1 MYPGFD
7 GAKPMVEQ
15 IGALENL
22 VRDYELSAGK
32 TYDRDLLM
40 GVLLR
45 CAPKTI
51 REHLTVSLPSS
62 ANYGSVKQA
71 ILNYEKASKT
81 WDYNTVLKQNALPS
95 ATTSGGA
102 ASSDQGPAPME
113 LDQVTSGKDHKGK
126 GHEGGKGKGYWGTW
140 SSYAAGKAFGR
151 GYGRGKGHKGHGKS
165 KGKKFG
171 NKGGKKGSKGKGGK
185 SGGKKGGKDKGGKAR
200 LGRDVCRFCKQSGHW
215 GNECPNRRNVREVSG
230 SEVTTQAPSEST
242 ATLTM
247 TPSQSASQ
255 YRVRRVGEMMRPSF
269 YHMPVTPPSELEIHY
284 VGSDEE
290 DDQESLEGW
299 YIRRICVYCINVS
312 HAEGSEE
319 HAESSRGHYVIGED
333 DSDEEVQDWKS
344 DPLYEWYVKMDQ
356 EDELMSVRVVQ
367 ALDARLH
374 SVILDSGADVS
385 LLPQGL
391 AECGYEVKPPRTL
404 RIHDAQGGTMRVQG
418 MRRAQLYFADSGCVI
433 EEDFILSDSSHVL
446 LSLGRLMRN
455 GWKFQSQGTWG
466 SWEPSGGNN
475 NNGKAGG
482 LISPDGKAVIP
493 VEFHKNSLMVTA
505 EVRSIQKVREV
516 MVKLLFSWER
526 LIKNQW
532 NFLENGTPVLVCQ
545 STEFQDLPTKEWKYR
560 TTIAHMGGSDWEVI
574 EASEKVSDEFK
585 MTGLLFAT
593 TMITFAHR
601 KVESLD
607 QCLCEELKGEA
618 EVKPSE
624 DEEMEEEIQ
633 NEEELLEPF
642 REAEPNVPRKLDIQV
657 PKGIVRSEGV
667 AGGHSNMEY
676 EAGMT
681 LTVDGETIS
690 EQSTIYKLREVC
702 VKLGLSPSGGK
713 KKLFLKIFH
722 FMKDS
727 KEDEVTEIAERL
739 AKPKRGVKV
748 RPGCEE
754 PIKEEIEEHMA
765 THLPMKPWCEF
776 CLAAKSKQDH
786 APTHGDV
793 KYEDPGEPCVQM
805 DYMFVGQPCATLVI
819 LDSWTR
825 YAQALPLQGK
835 TVSKKLAEAVVKFSL
850 HLNYVQENVH
860 FAMDVEPATKA
871 LLDMVVAIRRKMG
884 YKATVRE
891 GKPYHKGRTARVE
904 RRIQNLRRQC
914 LTLVEMVESKI
925 EERIPEDHVLRAW
938 AIHHASWLY
947 NRYRLRG
954 ETQSTAHQLAFGR
967 PYTGRILP
975 FGEYV
980 FGLMRPDGV
989 KNRSLWTGGTWVGKD
1004 VKDMEIIAT
1013 KEAVFT
1019 SRSVRRTQPAW
1030 RKDEVLALTG
1040 SPWSSKGPKVK
1051 AGHLAPLPRIRE
1063 EPPQVENG
1071 NQQDELQDEAATDP
1085 DSSKHDTLSDL
1096 LMDASSTRSSS
1107 KEPSA
1112 PSERKEASKRDQ
1124 EGDVEDRPAKESK
1137 MDADAPIEEPV
1148 RKAIRS
1154 DSGSGPPSPSASL
1167 FPPKFAGKVSQ
1178 EDQDYQDDDEGYHE
1192 DELWEDPILKEEDW
1206 MEEEDEDI
1214 GDEEDMPP
1222 KVSEEELEERDQV
1235 AAKDELS
1242 KLRSMQVVKEVR
1254 KQECD
1259 QSGKFLTLT
1268 TVFDW
1273 RKRDS
1278 EWKRRCRIVCREFRA
1293 GAASNEETFSPTTGH
1308 AAVRMVIALH
1318 LIFGWELTSLDIK
1331 DAFLQV
1337 SQKVLMYAE
1346 ISPWIKRL
1354 LGLDEDCVWKVE
1366 KCLPGQRA
1374 AAEQWFSHLVQS
1386 LKGWDLKPSKA
1397 FPRCSGTK

>member
-1 MYPGFD
+1 MLWAFLLLQQHQPPLVAAMQNGQADLQGVLTALTTATQVGMQTLAGLEQSSSSSTSQESDITRRLESASKSLKNPDTWDGIDFASVTNWKHNFINWICFADSRFGDHLQMIEQLGNEAIDMSGATQADRELSGKLYSILTSYLRGSALQFSRNYVKERCGFRLWQSLLWEFQPSTKQRSLTLSQAIAMYPGFD
-7 GAKPMVEQ
+7 DVKPMVEQ

-81 WDYNTVLKQNALPS
+81 WDYNTVLKQNALPV
-95 ATTSGGA
+95 TTASGGA
-102 ASSDQGPAPME
+102 TSSDQGPAPVE
-113 LDQVTSGKDHKGK
+113 VDQVTSGKDHKGK
-126 GHEGGKGKGYWGTW
+126 GHKGGRGKGYWGTW

-165 KGKKFG
+165 KGKRFG
-171 NKGGKKGSKGKGGK
+171 HKGGKKGSKGKGGK
-185 SGGKKGGKDKGGKAR
+185 SGGKKGGKDKGGKAK

-215 GNECPNRRNVREVSG
+215 GNECPNRRNVREVSR
-230 SEVTTQAPSEST
+230 SEVTTQAPSESM
-242 ATLTM
+242 ATLTIA
-247 TPSQSASQ
+247 PSQSASQ

-290 DDQESLEGW
+290 EDQESLEGW
-299 YIRRICVYCINVS
+299 YVRRIGVYCINMS

-319 HAESSRGHYVIGED
+319 YAESPRRHYMIWED

-344 DPLYEWYVKMDQ
+344 DPLYEWYIKMEQ
-356 EDELMSVRVVQ
+356 EDELMAVRMVQ

-391 AECGYEVKPPRTL
+391 AECGYEVEPPRTL
-404 RIHDAQGGTMRVQG
+404 RIHDVQGGTMRVQG

-433 EEDFILSDSSHVL
+433 EEDFILSDSSRIL

-466 SWEPSGGNN
+466 SWVPSGGNNN

-493 VEFHKNSLMVTA
+493 GEFHKNSLMVTA
-505 EVRSIQKVREV
+505 EVRSVQKVRAT
-516 MVKLLFSWER
+516 MVKLLFSWEK
-526 LIKNQW
+526 LKKNQW
-532 NFLENGTPVLVCQ
+532 NFLENGTPVHVCQ

-560 TTIAHMGGSDWEVI
+560 TTIARMGGDDWEVI
-574 EASEKVSDEFK
+574 EMSEKVSDEFK

-601 KVESLD
+601 KVDSLD
-607 QCLCEELKGEA
+607 QCLCEELKKEVEA
-618 EVKPSE
+618 TPSE
-624 DEEMEEEIQ
+624 DEEMEEEMQ
-633 NEEELLEPF
+633 REEEFLEPF
-642 REAEPNVPRKLDIQV
+642 REVEPSVPRELDIQV

-676 EAGMT
+676 ESGMT

-690 EQSTIYKLREVC
+690 EQSGIYKLREVC

-722 FMKDS
+722 FTKDS
-727 KEDEVTEIAERL
+727 REDEVTEIAERL

-754 PIKEEIEEHMA
+754 PTKEEVEEHMA

-786 APTHGDV
+786 APTYGDV

-805 DYMFVGQPCATLVI
+805 DYMFMGQPCATLVI

-904 RRIQNLRRQC
+904 RHIQNLRRQC

-947 NRYRLRG
+947 NRYHLHG

-989 KNRSLWTGGTWVGKD
+989 KNRSLWTGGIWVGKD

-1030 RKDEVLALTG
+1030 RKDEVLSLTG

-1071 NQQDELQDEAATDP
+1071 NQQDELQ
-1085 DSSKHDTLSDL
+1085 
-1096 LMDASSTRSSS
+1096 
-1107 KEPSA
+1107 
-1112 PSERKEASKRDQ
+1112 
-1124 EGDVEDRPAKESK
+1124 
-1137 MDADAPIEEPV
+1137 
-1148 RKAIRS
+1148 
-1154 DSGSGPPSPSASL
+1154 
-1167 FPPKFAGKVSQ
+1167 
-1178 EDQDYQDDDEGYHE
+1178 
-1192 DELWEDPILKEEDW
+1192 
-1206 MEEEDEDI
+1206 
-1214 GDEEDMPP
+1214 
-1222 KVSEEELEERDQV
+1222 
-1235 AAKDELS
+1235 
-1242 KLRSMQVVKEVR
+1242 
-1254 KQECD
+1254 C
-1259 QSGKFLTLT
+1259 
-1268 TVFDW
+1268 
-1273 RKRDS
+1273 
-1278 EWKRRCRIVCREFRA
+1278 
-1293 GAASNEETFSPTTGH
+1293 
-1308 AAVRMVIALH
+1308 
-1318 LIFGWELTSLDIK
+1318 
-1331 DAFLQV
+1331 
-1337 SQKVLMYAE
+1337 
-1346 ISPWIKRL
+1346 
-1354 LGLDEDCVWKVE
+1354 
-1366 KCLPGQRA
+1366 
-1374 AAEQWFSHLVQS
+1374 
-1386 LKGWDLKPSKA
+1386 
-1397 FPRCSGTK
+1397 